1 MRLIPIVPA
10 LTLLI
15 LVGCDSGSLVGD
27 TTEGDT
33 IEVDETV
40 IDTVPDSDT
49 GGADSLL
56 TQFSGATFVALGLDQ
71 AAVDSPS
78 DVGSVSFT
86 NDTVTWTRSETVLI
100 DSFVRSQSSIVE
112 VGSYVNDGSDELVAS
127 FPDRDILFS
136 SDSGNL
142 IWDSLS
148 FRRAAGSQFSSQDSL
163 VEYLDGSAFI
173 TSELFDITGS
183 QDTGQAMTS
192 WVVRFE
198 DDQAFWAERGGTVII
213 GAVSFVDDSTF
224 KINFANR
231 EVTVVALSRN
241 ELVIDAVIYE
251 KDLTNQFDSQATLV
265 EFLDGASFRSTSLQ
279 PLGETSPGVTAVGYW
294 FVDFV
299 GDTFTWTYQDVAEAG
314 TISFIETN
322 RFSAEVTDR
331 VLIIEVQGDDI
342 LWDGVR
348 YRKVIGG

>member
-1 MRLIPIVPA
+1 M
-10 LTLLI
+10 
-15 LVGCDSGSLVGD
+15 
-27 TTEGDT
+27 
-33 IEVDETV
+33 
-40 IDTVPDSDT
+40 
-49 GGADSLL
+49 
-56 TQFSGATFVALGLDQ
+56 
-71 AAVDSPS
+71 
-78 DVGSVSFT
+78 
-86 NDTVTWTRSETVLI
+86 
-100 DSFVRSQSSIVE
+100 
-112 VGSYVNDGSDELVAS
+112 
-127 FPDRDILFS
+127 
-136 SDSGNL
+136 
-142 IWDSLS
+142 
-148 FRRAAGSQFSSQDSL
+148 
-163 VEYLDGSAFI
+163 EYLDGSAFI
-173 TSELFDITGS
+173 TSELFDITGG

-224 KINFANR
+224 KINFTNR